1 MMPQNYEL
9 FSWLQNFLL
18 LLHLMKLSVYAF
30 ALSLFLLSC
39 GGSEV
44 TGQKN
49 DLPDDSVQ
57 LRIAV
62 TPTLDCLP
70 VFIANECGVFDA
82 VGLDVNL
89 KRFQA
94 QMDCDTAIMR
104 GSANA
109 IVTDLVRVQR
119 MKDCG
124 LDLQL
129 VTATDA
135 SWQLLAAKKAR
146 ISQLRQLDNKMVAMT
161 RFSATHLLTDK
172 SVDSGKVQPERVFQ
186 IQVNDVDVRLNM
198 LQTEILDALWLP
210 EPQATSARNDRANV
224 LLDSRTMDIRL
235 GVVAFERRAATHRQT
250 ELFKKA
256 YNIACDS
263 INERGLQAYREI
275 IRTCC
280 NANDQTVDS
289 LPELHFAYT
298 ASPREADSLR
308 AVKWLRSVRQNYSKP
323 DSVSKAQNKE
333 QKNPRTSNLAP
344 RTLKDT
350 SHVVPRTSSK
360 LKYSFYVGEQ
370 TT

>member
-1 MMPQNYEL
+1 
-9 FSWLQNFLL
+9 
-18 LLHLMKLSVYAF
+18 MKLSVYLF

-39 GGSEV
+39 GGSAGGE
-44 TGQKN
+44 QK
-49 DLPDDSVQ
+49 DGVPDDSVQ

-70 VFIANECGVFDA
+70 VFIAMECGVFSEI
-82 VGLDVNL
+82 GLDVNL

-104 GSANA
+104 GSANVV
-109 IVTDLVRVQR
+109 VTDLVRAQR
-119 MKDCG
+119 MKDNG
-124 LDLQL
+124 LDLEL

-146 ISQLRQLDNKMVAMT
+146 ISQLSQLDNKMVAMT

-186 IQVNDVDVRLNM
+186 VQVNDVDVRLNM

-210 EPQATSARNDRANV
+210 EPQATAARNEKANV
-224 LLDSRTMDIRL
+224 LLDTRTMDLRL
-235 GVVAFERRAATHRQT
+235 GVVAFERRAATQRQV

-263 INERGLQAYREI
+263 INERGLQAYRDI
-275 IRTCC
+275 IRTFC
-280 NANDQTVDS
+280 NATDQTLDS
-289 LPELHFAYT
+289 LPDLHFEHA
-298 ASPREADSLR
+298 APPRATDSLR

-323 DSVSKAQNKE
+323 DSVSTVLNTE
-333 QKNPRTSNLAP
+333 QKNPRTLKEPSRVVP

-350 SHVVPRTSSK
+350 SRVEPRTSKEPSRVVPRTSK
-360 LKYSFYVGEQ
+360 ETK
-370 TT
+370 